1 MDKTQIQNNQF
12 NNQFDNE
19 ISLQD
24 IFSFFKRNFNWILK
38 STMGLSILAYSI
50 AIALDPIYESEL
62 RIEMAKVANS
72 VVEDPKVLVSKL
84 KSPTYYSVNTI
95 NTCISKEEMKTAD
108 YRNNLPKSLEPKL
121 DRDAPIVSLRY
132 KALSNAKTED
142 CLLSVLNDIKSKQNE
157 IATAIIKQKKYQL
170 ETLQAKLALAE
181 KYKNQFGSK
190 INYDF
195 NDNKFSATT
204 LLTALV
210 VGKDSEIKDL
220 QNNINDLQ
228 IQLAEPQTR
237 ETYLSVPIISNQKPF
252 FPKKSLFVAIGFL
265 IGGILSTLFFI
276 FKESLQKAD

>member
-1 MDKTQIQNNQF
+1 MYNTQNNQF
-12 NNQFDNE
+12 NNQFDDE

-24 IFSFFKRNFNWILK
+24 IFSFFKRNFNWILI
-38 STMGLSILAYSI
+38 STMGLSILAYTI
-50 AIALDPIYESEL
+50 AISLDPIFESEL
-62 RIEMAKVANS
+62 RIEMAKVANT
-72 VVEDPKVLVSKL
+72 VVEDPKILISKL
-84 KSPTYYSVNTI
+84 KSPTYYSVDTLNS
-95 NTCISKEEMKTAD
+95 CISKEEMQNTD
-108 YRNNLPKSLEPKL
+108 YRNSLPKSLDPKL
-121 DRDAPIVSLRY
+121 DKDAPIVSLKY
-132 KALSNAKTED
+132 KALSNAKTEG
-142 CLLSVLNDIKSKQNE
+142 CLLSVLKDIKSKQNE
-157 IATAIIKQKKYQL
+157 LAAVIFKQKKYQL

-195 NDNKFSATT
+195 NDNKFSATS

-237 ETYLSVPIISNQKPF
+237 ETYLSVPIISNQKPV
-252 FPKKSLFVAIGFL
+252 FPKKSLFEAIGFL
-265 IGGILSTLFFI
+265 IGGMLSTLFFI